1 MPGNYCQQHIRP
13 GYPSNRTIIININNQ
28 AVGKIKVSSF
38 LWHISRITCIQQI
51 LPVWEK
57 AMIRQTILSLFL
69 LATIFLL
76 AFNLGV
82 KELGVISNLSALMIV
97 LGGTLCATLLAFP
110 YQKLI
115 MTVKF
120 LKNSFSVRK
129 EINWTIETIVHL
141 ARVNKKKDIR
151 VLEQEGQ
158 KLPAGLIKTGIELI
172 AYRFTRENIE
182 QLLHKEALSHCS
194 RYETAH
200 KILCSMAKLAPAMG
214 LAGTIVNLIRV
225 YEHISN
231 PQSLMGYMAVALL
244 STFYGVVLANVCFVP
259 LSNKLREFMDQDLLR
274 MDIILEGILD
284 IYDNENPQAIKY
296 KMETLAGLQRISPSP
311 QIRIAAPMQASEEM
325 GKVNI

>member
-1 MPGNYCQQHIRP
+1 
-13 GYPSNRTIIININNQ
+13 
-28 AVGKIKVSSF
+28 
-38 LWHISRITCIQQI
+38 
-51 LPVWEK
+51 
-57 AMIRQTILSLFL
+57 MIRQTILSLFL

>member
-1 MPGNYCQQHIRP
+1 
-13 GYPSNRTIIININNQ
+13 
-28 AVGKIKVSSF
+28 
-38 LWHISRITCIQQI
+38 
-51 LPVWEK
+51 
-57 AMIRQTILSLFL
+57 MIRQTIVSLFL
-69 LATIFLL
+69 LITIFFL

-82 KELGVISNLSALMIV
+82 KELGLISNLGALMIV
-97 LGGTLCATLLAFP
+97 LGGTLCATLLAYP
-110 YQKLI
+110 CQKLI

-120 LKNSFSVRK
+120 LKRSFSVRK

-151 VLEQEGQ
+151 LLEQEGQ
-158 KLPAGLIKTGIELI
+158 QLPAGLIKTGIELI

-182 QLLHKEALSHCS
+182 QLLHKEALSCCS

-284 IYDNENPQAIKY
+284 IYDLENPQAIQY
-296 KMETLAGLQRISPSP
+296 KMETLSGIQTISHPP
-311 QIRIAAPMQASEEM
+311 QIRIAAPLQASQGL
-325 GKVNI
+325 GKAD